1 MEFFIVLTVL
11 GLILWL
17 LFKAETT
24 QNTALKNTQKVVSSV
39 TKTAIKG
46 TTKTTWEGLKYAA
59 RFTNNKFQKPSI
71 QYGAARFLTVKES
84 KKILDSKNVGLSING
99 TKKQTLSQD
108 NSFKHLLLVAPS
120 GTGKTTSYV
129 VPSIL
134 LQLQQGGSIVVT
146 DPSGEIFNL
155 TSAYARQQGYEIKVF
170 NVSQHK
176 ESLTY
181 NPILHANTHRD
192 IANLARI
199 LVESAFESNSNNSF
213 WNDGASTIIELLI
226 QLLKAQPLK
235 YQNLANVRYL
245 LNNFGLTGD
254 ALFPLFSQSNINQS
268 LFTEFQSFLNQEPKI
283 LHGFLSTA
291 KTALKSFTD
300 TDLCQLTATDSL
312 DFRVLRKKPTI
323 LYIICQESLIPHY
336 SFMLKILYS
345 QLFSFVMEGLQSDIQ
360 PIYMYMDEFGNIG
373 KINDFNTILTTI
385 RKYGV
390 SISLILQDI
399 QQLTNIYGHT
409 QASIIMNG
417 GTSSK
422 LFLSGMSHTSC
433 QEVSNLLG
441 NATIED
447 VNKWTQRKSAAYGRA
462 LLTPQEIR
470 TLKQGLGIF
479 IHGSELP
486 IQLKM
491 VPFYQNKRLNK
502 LTKLPIIPFITN
514 PLQPVAFLPLP
525 PPQFSTSSNPS
536 GNSPQF
542 PSFDL

>member
-1 MEFFIVLTVL
+1 MEIFIVLTTI
-11 GLILWL
+11 GLIIK
-17 LFKAETT
+17 LFFRTRIN
-24 QNTALKNTQKVVSSV
+24 QNSALSTTQKVISSV
-39 TKTAIKG
+39 GKTAIKG

-59 RFTNNKFQKPSI
+59 RFANNKFQAPSI
-71 QYGAARFLTVKES
+71 QYGAARFLNVKES
-84 KKILDSKNVGLSING
+84 KKLLDSKNIGLSING

-120 GTGKTTSYV
+120 GAGKTTSYV

-155 TSAYARQQGYEIKVF
+155 TSAYAKQQGYEIKVF
-170 NVSQHK
+170 NISQHK

-181 NPILHANTHRD
+181 NPIFHTNTHRD
-192 IANLARI
+192 ISNLART

-254 ALFPLFSQSNINQS
+254 VLTLLFTQKNINQN
-268 LFTEFQSFLNQEPKI
+268 LFVEFQSFLNQEPKI

-312 DFRVLRKKPTI
+312 DFRGLRKKPTI

-336 SFMLKILYS
+336 SFLLKILYS
-345 QLFSFVMEGLQSDIQ
+345 QLFSFAMEGLQSDIQ
-360 PIYMYMDEFGNIG
+360 PIYMYMDEFGNLG
-373 KINDFNTILTTI
+373 KINDFNTILTTV

-390 SISLILQDI
+390 SVSLILQDI
-399 QQLTNIYGHT
+399 QQLTNIYGNT
-409 QASIIMNG
+409 
-417 GTSSK
+417 
-422 LFLSGMSHTSC
+422 
-433 QEVSNLLG
+433 
-441 NATIED
+441 
-447 VNKWTQRKSAAYGRA
+447 YG
-462 LLTPQEIR
+462 
-470 TLKQGLGIF
+470 
-479 IHGSELP
+479 
-486 IQLKM
+486 
-491 VPFYQNKRLNK
+491 
-502 LTKLPIIPFITN
+502 IPH
-514 PLQPVAFLPLP
+514 
-525 PPQFSTSSNPS
+525 
-536 GNSPQF
+536 
-542 PSFDL
+542 